1 MVAKYHRV
9 TLDHFGVKIMNQDDR
24 TRLRRIGHHR
34 TRLVRAFCDV
44 EATIYMM
51 DRMKVDT

>member
-9 TLDHFGVKIMNQDDR
+9 TLDHFGVKIMNQGDR
-24 TRLRRIGHHR
+24 TRLRRIGLHP